1 MPRTII
7 FIDGFNLYYSRLR
20 GTPFKW
26 LDIAALFRD
35 EILRVQDPSSVVV
48 GVRYFTAPIKASYAT
63 HGAVSE
69 QAQTQYH
76 RALMARHSGLLQ
88 VIQGFHTFEV
98 ATLPAYTPGTPAN
111 KSARSAVWMIE
122 EKQTDVNLAL
132 AIYRAATRGECDQI
146 VICSND
152 GDMEPALR
160 LVREDATNVR
170 IGLVLPLPEPVPGR
184 ARFPN
189 KRLTA
194 QAHWVRHHI
203 RDDEL
208 ARSQM
213 PAQFPTRKKPAIKPA
228 HW

>member
-1 MPRTII
+1 
-7 FIDGFNLYYSRLR
+7 
-20 GTPFKW
+20 
-26 LDIAALFRD
+26 
-35 EILRVQDPSSVVV
+35 
-48 GVRYFTAPIKASYAT
+48 
-63 HGAVSE
+63 
-69 QAQTQYH
+69 
-76 RALMARHSGLLQ
+76 MARHPGLLQ

-98 ATLPAYTPGTPAN
+98 ATLPAYIPGTPAN

-132 AIYRAATRGECDQI
+132 AIYRAATRGECDRI

-152 GDMEPALR
+152 GDVEPALR
-160 LVREDATNVR
+160 MVREDATNVR

-189 KRLTA
+189 QRLTA
-194 QAHWVRHHI
+194 QARWVRHHI

-213 PAQFPTRKKPAIKPA
+213 PAQIPTRKKPAIKRSVSMILRHLDA
-228 HW
+228 